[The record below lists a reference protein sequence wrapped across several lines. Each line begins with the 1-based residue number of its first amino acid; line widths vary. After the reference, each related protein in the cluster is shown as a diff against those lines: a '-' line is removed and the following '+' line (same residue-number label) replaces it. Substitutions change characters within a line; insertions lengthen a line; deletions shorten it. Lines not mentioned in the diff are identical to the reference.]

1 MSNVRQFGAAGDG
14 QRDDTDAIEH
24 AVRDGDG
31 LVEFPRGTYRITRPI
46 VIRLKESGPIGV
58 RGSGGTA
65 TLAMAGAG
73 PALVF
78 EATHST
84 TADPGGFRPEEW
96 ARERMPTV
104 GDIEIQGAHPEAD
117 GIRITGVMQPTL
129 TRVLIPEVRTAVY
142 IHQRARNVL
151 ISP

>member
-31 LVEFPRGTYRITRPI
+31 LVEFPRGTYRITRPM
-46 VIRLKESGPIGV
+46 VVRLKESGPIGV

-65 TLAMAGAG
+65 KLVMAGAG
-73 PALVF
+73 PALGF

-84 TADPGGFRPEEW
+84 TARPGGFRPEERGP
-96 ARERMPTV
+96 ARKPS
-104 GDIEIQGAHPEAD
+104 
-117 GIRITGVMQPTL
+117 
-129 TRVLIPEVRTAVY
+129 VRG
-142 IHQRARNVL
+142 
-151 ISP
+151 